1 MGSSPTGVTKCRSGE
16 MVDALHLGCSTSK
29 CVGSSPTFGTKYGGC
44 SSEGEHLIVVQD
56 AVGSS
61 PISHPNGP
69 VPKWFKGAVCNPVI
83 RQFESDRDLKK
94 KLTIKVFYCYIC
106 TTILCGNSG
115 VRVRC
120 LYHRSRGF
128 KSHPHNKNGVIAQK
142 VEQWTENPCAVGSIP
157 AHTTKGNR
165 GSVE

>member
-1 MGSSPTGVTKCRSGE
+1 
-16 MVDALHLGCSTSK
+16 MVDTLVLGTSTSQ

-94 KLTIKVFYCYIC
+94 KIDNKGFL
-106 TTILCGNSG
+106 L
-115 VRVRC
+115 
-120 LYHRSRGF
+120 LYLY
-128 KSHPHNKNGVIAQK
+128 N
-142 VEQWTENPCAVGSIP
+142 
-157 AHTTKGNR
+157 
-165 GSVE
+165 